1 LAAGAGGRMGGRAK
15 CLLEIEGQSL
25 LERLVHAVYKS
36 IKQVP
41 IVVLGHHA
49 AEIQA
54 HFAQWPSHL
63 VPRQLINP
71 SPASDT
77 TSSMHIGL
85 RATNPHV
92 QVVMVLLADQ
102 PLINTDDIVAVL
114 DAFQA
119 RPDKCRLLVPTV
131 NGVPGHPVIFDSTVR
146 TEMLARPGT
155 SLRHWRAGNPDS
167 TFLWAVNNDNYT
179 RDLDTP
185 DDLIALGNETGWSIK
200 WPQHKRNR

>member
-1 LAAGAGGRMGGRAK
+1 MAAGAGARMGGRAK
-15 CLLEIEGQSL
+15 CLVEIEGHSL

-36 IKQVP
+36 LKQVP
-41 IVVLGHHA
+41 LVVLGHHA

-54 HFAQWPSHL
+54 HLAQWPSHL

-92 QVVMVLLADQ
+92 QAVMVLLADQ
-102 PLINTDDIVAVL
+102 ALINADDIVTVL
-114 DAFQA
+114 DAFQG
-119 RPDKCRLLVPTV
+119 RPSQFSVLVPMV
-131 NGVPGHPVIFDSTVR
+131 QGVPGHPVIFDSTVR
-146 TEMLARPGT
+146 RDMLASPGT
-155 SLRHWRAGNPDS
+155 SLRNWRTANPDS
-167 TFLWAVNNDNYT
+167 TFLWAVDNDNYV

-185 DDLIALGNETGWSIK
+185 EDLIALSNKTGWAIK
-200 WPQHKRNR
+200 WPK